1 MPTCNITTAN
11 ITPMLIIRELIT
23 ENLLLSGHQE
33 TLYFIN
39 YVISYQSLL
48 KFYRTDKSFSTLVQ
62 VGDRETLFLSKAFE
76 TF

>member
-11 ITPMLIIRELIT
+11 IMPMLIIRELIT

-33 TLYFIN
+33 TLNFIN

-48 KFYRTDKSFSTLVQ
+48 NFYQTDERF
-62 VGDRETLFLSKAFE
+62 
-76 TF
+76 